1 MEYTYE
7 DFLNEFV
14 NLMKANLSQYG
25 MEVSIVN
32 KMRNNGIIEKCIKV
46 DIPGCNMSPS
56 IGTLSLYEHYREY
69 DDVEEMAQGLSE
81 KIIADRNRKID
92 TMSVLS
98 KENILNSTYLMVVN
112 AASNKELLAETP
124 HYFIAEGELAVIPRL
139 NIDIENGRTGTIIIK
154 NGLLPKLQ
162 MTGDEILQVAKINTS
177 GQNLFEINSLL
188 SVTMQMMTDNGED
201 IADDFSEFFTES
213 TPKAFVVTNKDK
225 KLGAC
230 CLACPEVIGT
240 AIEKMGIDCYII
252 PSSIHEVILVEK
264 GGGSEDLEYLRD
276 CVNQVNRQSVPAAEI
291 LSDKVFVYNQKT
303 RKIEIART
311 RTPRRDHQ
319 IPQPPIR
326 LYQRHRGHC
335 PKIRHAGAV
344 FPHS

>member
-14 NLMKANLSQYG
+14 KEMENKLADYG

-56 IGTLSLYEHYREY
+56 IGTLSLYEHYREF
-69 DDVEEMAQGLSE
+69 DDME
-81 KIIADRNRKID
+81 KIVSALSKKIIEDKNRQID

-112 AASNKELLAETP
+112 AKSNQKLLADTP

-139 NIDIENGRTGTIIIK
+139 NISITEKSGFIIIK
-154 NGLLPKLQ
+154 NDLLPKLQ
-162 MTGDEILQVAKINTS
+162 MTGDEILQIAKLNTS
-177 GQNLFEINSLL
+177 EQNLFEINSLL
-188 SVTMQMMTDNGED
+188 SVTMQAMEENGED
-201 IADDFSEFFTES
+201 IADDFSEFFTEN
-213 TPKAFVVTNKDK
+213 TPKTFVITNKDK

-240 AIEKMGIDCYII
+240 AIEKMGIDCYIL
-252 PSSIHEVILVEK
+252 PSSIHEVILIEK
-264 GGGSEDLEYLRD
+264 KGNFNEIEELRD
-276 CVNQVNRQSVPAAEI
+276 MVNQVNRQSVSAAEI

-303 RKIEIART
+303 KKIEIART
-311 RTPRRDHQ
+311 EQELQSMTQ
-319 IPQPPIR
+319 S
-326 LYQRHRGHC
+326 
-335 PKIRHAGAV
+335 A
-344 FPHS
+344 PHKSHGMHM

>member
-1 MEYTYE
+1 MGYTYE

-14 NLMKANLSQYG
+14 REMESKLADYG

-32 KMRNNGIIEKCIKV
+32 KMRNNGIIDKCIKV

-56 IGTLSLYEHYREY
+56 IGTLSIYEHYREF
-69 DDVEEMAQGLSE
+69 DDLDKIVSALSK
-81 KIIADRNRKID
+81 KIIEDKNRQID

-98 KENILNSTYLMVVN
+98 KENILNSTYLMVIN
-112 AASNKELLAETP
+112 AKSNQKLLAETP

-139 NIDIENGRTGTIIIK
+139 NISITEKSGFIIIK
-154 NGLLPKLQ
+154 NDLLPKLQ
-162 MTGDEILQVAKINTS
+162 MTGDEILQLAKINTS
-177 GQNLFEINSLL
+177 EQNLFEINSLL
-188 SVTMQMMTDNGED
+188 SETMQAMTDNGED

-240 AIEKMGIDCYII
+240 AIEKMGFDCYIL

-264 GGGSEDLEYLRD
+264 KGNADEIEELRD
-276 CVNQVNRQSVPAAEI
+276 MVNQVNRQSVPAAEI
-291 LSDKVFVYNQKT
+291 LSDQVFQYNSKT
-303 RKIEIART
+303 RKIEIAHT
-311 RTPRRDHQ
+311 EQELQTMTQSAPHKN
-319 IPQPPIR
+319 
-326 LYQRHRGHC
+326 RGMHM
-335 PKIRHAGAV
+335 
-344 FPHS
+344 

>member
-14 NLMKANLSQYG
+14 KEMENKLADYG

-56 IGTLSLYEHYREY
+56 IGTLSLYEHYREF
-69 DDVEEMAQGLSE
+69 DDME
-81 KIIADRNRKID
+81 KIVSALSKKIIEDKNRQID

-112 AASNKELLAETP
+112 AKSNQKLLADTP

-139 NIDIENGRTGTIIIK
+139 NISITEKSGFIIIK
-154 NGLLPKLQ
+154 NDLLPKLQ
-162 MTGDEILQVAKINTS
+162 MTGDEILQIAKLNTS
-177 GQNLFEINSLL
+177 EQNLFEINSLL
-188 SVTMQMMTDNGED
+188 SVTMQAMTDNGED

-240 AIEKMGIDCYII
+240 AIEKMGFDCYIL

-264 GGGSEDLEYLRD
+264 RGESEDLEYLRD

-291 LSDKVFVYNQKT
+291 LSDKVFQYNQKT
-303 RKIEIART
+303 KKIEIART
-311 RTPRRDHQ
+311 EQELQTMTQ
-319 IPQPPIR
+319 S
-326 LYQRHRGHC
+326 
-335 PKIRHAGAV
+335 A
-344 FPHS
+344 PHKSHGMHI

>member
-7 DFLNEFV
+7 DFLDEFV
-14 NLMKANLSQYG
+14 REMENKLADYG

-32 KMRNNGIIEKCIKV
+32 KMRNNGILEKCICV

-56 IGTLSLYEHYREY
+56 IGTLSIYEHYREF
-69 DDVEEMAQGLSE
+69 DDLDKIVSALSK
-81 KIIADRNRKID
+81 KIIEDKNRQID

-112 AASNKELLAETP
+112 AKSNQKLLADTP

-139 NIDIENGRTGTIIIK
+139 NISITEKSGFIIIK
-154 NGLLPKLQ
+154 NDLLPKLQ
-162 MTGDEILQVAKINTS
+162 MTGDEILQIAKLNTA

-188 SVTMQMMTDNGED
+188 SVTMQAMAENGED
-201 IADDFSEFFTES
+201 IADDFSDFFTET

-240 AIEKMGIDCYII
+240 AIEKMGIDCYIL
-252 PSSIHEVILVEK
+252 PSSIHEVILIEK
-264 GGGSEDLEYLRD
+264 KGNFNEIEELRD
-276 CVNQVNRQSVPAAEI
+276 MVNQVNRQSVRAAEI
-291 LSDKVFVYNQKT
+291 LSDKVFQYNAKT
-303 RKIEIART
+303 KKIEIART
-311 RTPRRDHQ
+311 EQELQTMTQ
-319 IPQPPIR
+319 S
-326 LYQRHRGHC
+326 
-335 PKIRHAGAV
+335 V
-344 FPHS
+344 PHKSHGMHM

>member
-32 KMRNNGIIEKCIKV
+32 KMRNNGILEKCIKV

-56 IGTLSLYEHYREY
+56 IGTLSLYEHYREF
-69 DDVEEMAQGLSE
+69 DDLVEMAQGLSE
-81 KIIADRNRKID
+81 KIIEDKNRQID

-112 AASNKELLAETP
+112 AKSNQKLLADTP

-139 NIDIENGRTGTIIIK
+139 NISITEKSGFIIIK
-154 NGLLPKLQ
+154 NDLLPKLQ

-177 GQNLFEINSLL
+177 EQNLFEINSLL
-188 SVTMQMMTDNGED
+188 AETMQAMEENGED
-201 IADDFSEFFTES
+201 IADDFSEFFTEN
-213 TPKAFVVTNKDK
+213 TPKTFVITNKDK

-240 AIEKMGIDCYII
+240 AVEKMGFDCYIL

-264 GGGSEDLEYLRD
+264 KGNADEIEELRD
-276 CVNQVNRQSVPAAEI
+276 MVNQVNRQSVPAAEI

-303 RKIEIART
+303 KKIEIART
-311 RTPRRDHQ
+311 EQELQTMTQ
-319 IPQPPIR
+319 SIP
-326 LYQRHRGHC
+326 HKSHGMHM
-335 PKIRHAGAV
+335 
-344 FPHS
+344 

>member
-7 DFLNEFV
+7 EFLNEFV

-32 KMRNNGIIEKCIKV
+32 KMRNNGILEKCICV

-56 IGTLSLYEHYREY
+56 IGTLSIYEHYREF
-69 DDVEEMAQGLSE
+69 DDLDKIVSALSK
-81 KIIADRNRKID
+81 KIIEDKNRQID

-98 KENILNSTYLMVVN
+98 KENILNSTYLMVIN
-112 AASNKELLAETP
+112 AKSNQKLLSETP

-139 NIDIENGRTGTIIIK
+139 NISITDKSGFIILK
-154 NGLLPKLQ
+154 NDLLPKLQ

-177 GQNLFEINSLL
+177 EQNLFEINSLL
-188 SVTMQMMTDNGED
+188 AETMRLMDEKGED
-201 IADDFSEFFTES
+201 ISDDLSEFFVEN
-213 TPKAFVVTNKDK
+213 TPKTFVITTKDK

-240 AIEKMGIDCYII
+240 AIDKMGFDCYIL

-264 GGGSEDLEYLRD
+264 KGNANEIEELRD
-276 CVNQVNRQSVPAAEI
+276 MVNQVNRQSVPANEI
-291 LSDKVFVYNQKT
+291 LSDQVFQYNSKT
-303 RKIEIART
+303 RKIEIAHT
-311 RTPRRDHQ
+311 EQELKEMPEAPHKN
-319 IPQPPIR
+319 
-326 LYQRHRGHC
+326 RGLHM
-335 PKIRHAGAV
+335 
-344 FPHS
+344 

>member
-14 NLMKANLSQYG
+14 KEMENKLADYG

-56 IGTLSLYEHYREY
+56 IGTLSLYEHYREF
-69 DDVEEMAQGLSE
+69 DDME
-81 KIIADRNRKID
+81 KIVSTLSKKIIEDKNRQID

-112 AASNKELLAETP
+112 AKSNQKLLADTP

-139 NIDIENGRTGTIIIK
+139 NISITEKSGFIIIK
-154 NGLLPKLQ
+154 NDLLPKLQ
-162 MTGDEILQVAKINTS
+162 MTGDEILQIAKLNTS
-177 GQNLFEINSLL
+177 EQNLFEINSLL
-188 SVTMQMMTDNGED
+188 SVTMQAMTDNGED

-240 AIEKMGIDCYII
+240 AIDKMGFDCYIL
-252 PSSIHEVILVEK
+252 PSSIHEVILIEK
-264 GGGSEDLEYLRD
+264 KGNFNEIEELRD
-276 CVNQVNRQSVPAAEI
+276 MVKQVNRQSIPANEI
-291 LSDKVFVYNQKT
+291 LSDQVFQYNAKT
-303 RKIEIART
+303 KKIEIAHT
-311 RTPRRDHQ
+311 EQELKEMPE
-319 IPQPPIR
+319 
-326 LYQRHRGHC
+326 
-335 PKIRHAGAV
+335 A
-344 FPHS
+344 PHKNHGLHM

>member
-14 NLMKANLSQYG
+14 NLMKANLSKYG

-32 KMRNNGIIEKCIKV
+32 KMRNNGILEKCICV

-56 IGTLSLYEHYREY
+56 IGTLSIYEHYREF
-69 DDVEEMAQGLSE
+69 DDLVEMAQGLSE
-81 KIIADRNRKID
+81 KIIEDKNRQID

-98 KENILNSTYLMVVN
+98 KENILNSTYLMVIN
-112 AASNKELLAETP
+112 AKSNQKLLSETP

-139 NIDIENGRTGTIIIK
+139 NISITEKSGFIIIK
-154 NGLLPKLQ
+154 NDLLPKLQ
-162 MTGDEILQVAKINTS
+162 MTADEILQIAKLNTS
-177 GQNLFEINSLL
+177 SQNLFEINSLL
-188 SVTMQMMTDNGED
+188 SETMQAMTDNGED
-201 IADDFSEFFTES
+201 IADDFSDFFTEI

-240 AIEKMGIDCYII
+240 AIEKMGIDCYIL

-264 GGGSEDLEYLRD
+264 GEGSEDLEYLRD

-291 LSDKVFVYNQKT
+291 LSDKVFQYNAKT
-303 RKIEIART
+303 KKIEIART
-311 RTPRRDHQ
+311 EQELLTMTQ
-319 IPQPPIR
+319 S
-326 LYQRHRGHC
+326 
-335 PKIRHAGAV
+335 A
-344 FPHS
+344 PHKSHGMHM

>member
-14 NLMKANLSQYG
+14 KEMENKLADYG

-56 IGTLSLYEHYREY
+56 IGTLSLYEHYREF
-69 DDVEEMAQGLSE
+69 DDME
-81 KIIADRNRKID
+81 KIVSALSKKIIEDKNRQID

-112 AASNKELLAETP
+112 AKSNQKLLADTP

-139 NIDIENGRTGTIIIK
+139 NISITEKSGFIIIK
-154 NGLLPKLQ
+154 NDLLPKLQ
-162 MTGDEILQVAKINTS
+162 MTGDEILQIAKLNTS
-177 GQNLFEINSLL
+177 EQNLFEINSLL
-188 SVTMQMMTDNGED
+188 SVTMQAMEENGED
-201 IADDFSEFFTES
+201 IADDFSEFFTEN
-213 TPKAFVVTNKDK
+213 TPKTFVITNKDK

-240 AIEKMGIDCYII
+240 AIEKMGIDCYIL
-252 PSSIHEVILVEK
+252 PSSIHEVILIEK
-264 GGGSEDLEYLRD
+264 KGNFNEIEELRD
-276 CVNQVNRQSVPAAEI
+276 MVNQVNRQSVPAAEI

-303 RKIEIART
+303 KKIEIARAEQELQSMT
-311 RTPRRDHQ
+311 Q
-319 IPQPPIR
+319 S
-326 LYQRHRGHC
+326 
-335 PKIRHAGAV
+335 A
-344 FPHS
+344 PHKSHGMHM

>member
-14 NLMKANLSQYG
+14 KEMENKLADYG

-56 IGTLSLYEHYREY
+56 IGTLSLYEHYREF
-69 DDVEEMAQGLSE
+69 DDME
-81 KIIADRNRKID
+81 KIVSALSKKIIEDKNRQID

-112 AASNKELLAETP
+112 AKSNQKLLADTP

-139 NIDIENGRTGTIIIK
+139 NISITEKSGFIIIK
-154 NGLLPKLQ
+154 NDLLPKLQ
-162 MTGDEILQVAKINTS
+162 MTGDEILQIAKLNTS
-177 GQNLFEINSLL
+177 EQNLFEINSLL
-188 SVTMQMMTDNGED
+188 SVTMQAMEENGED
-201 IADDFSEFFTES
+201 IADDFSEFFTEN
-213 TPKAFVVTNKDK
+213 TPKTFVITNKDK

-240 AIEKMGIDCYII
+240 AIEKMGIDCYIL
-252 PSSIHEVILVEK
+252 PSSIHEVILIEK
-264 GGGSEDLEYLRD
+264 KGNFNEIEELRD
-276 CVNQVNRQSVPAAEI
+276 MVNQVNRQSVPAAEI

-303 RKIEIART
+303 KKIEIART
-311 RTPRRDHQ
+311 EQELRSMTQ
-319 IPQPPIR
+319 S
-326 LYQRHRGHC
+326 
-335 PKIRHAGAV
+335 A
-344 FPHS
+344 PHKSHGMHM

>member
-32 KMRNNGIIEKCIKV
+32 KMRNNGILEKCIKV

-56 IGTLSLYEHYREY
+56 IGTLSIYEHYREF
-69 DDVEEMAQGLSE
+69 DDLVEMAQGLSE
-81 KIIADRNRKID
+81 KIIEDKNRQID

-98 KENILNSTYLMVVN
+98 KENILNSTYLMVIN
-112 AASNKELLAETP
+112 AKSNQKLLAETP

-139 NIDIENGRTGTIIIK
+139 NISITEKSGFIIIK
-154 NGLLPKLQ
+154 NDLLPKLQ
-162 MTGDEILQVAKINTS
+162 MTGDEILQLAKINTS
-177 GQNLFEINSLL
+177 SQNLFEINSLL
-188 SVTMQMMTDNGED
+188 SETMQAMAENGED
-201 IADDFSEFFTES
+201 IADDFSDFFTET

-240 AIEKMGIDCYII
+240 VIEKMGFDCYIL

-276 CVNQVNRQSVPAAEI
+276 CVKQVNRQSVPAAEI

-303 RKIEIART
+303 KKIEIART
-311 RTPRRDHQ
+311 EQELQTMTQ
-319 IPQPPIR
+319 S
-326 LYQRHRGHC
+326 
-335 PKIRHAGAV
+335 A
-344 FPHS
+344 PHKSHGMHM

>member
-7 DFLNEFV
+7 DFLIEFV
-14 NLMKANLSQYG
+14 NLMKANLSKYG

-32 KMRNNGIIEKCIKV
+32 KMRNNGILEKCIKV

-56 IGTLSLYEHYREY
+56 IGTLSLYEHYREF
-69 DDVEEMAQGLSE
+69 DDLVEMAQGLSE
-81 KIIADRNRKID
+81 KIITDRNRKID

-98 KENILNSTYLMVVN
+98 KENILKSTYLMVIN
-112 AASNKELLAETP
+112 AKSNQKLLSETP

-139 NIDIENGRTGTIIIK
+139 NISITEKSGFIIIK
-154 NGLLPKLQ
+154 NDLLPKLQ
-162 MTGDEILQVAKINTS
+162 MTGDEILQIAKLNTS
-177 GQNLFEINSLL
+177 EQNLFEINSLL
-188 SVTMQMMTDNGED
+188 SVTMQAMTDNGED

-240 AIEKMGIDCYII
+240 AVEKMGFDCYIL

-264 GGGSEDLEYLRD
+264 KGNADEIEELRD
-276 CVNQVNRQSVPAAEI
+276 MVNQVNRQSVPAAEI
-291 LSDKVFVYNQKT
+291 LSDKVFQYNAKT
-303 RKIEIART
+303 KKIEIART
-311 RTPRRDHQ
+311 EQELQTMTQSAPHKN
-319 IPQPPIR
+319 
-326 LYQRHRGHC
+326 RGMHM
-335 PKIRHAGAV
+335 
-344 FPHS
+344 

>member
-1 MEYTYE
+1 MDYTYE

-14 NLMKANLSQYG
+14 REMENKLADYG

-32 KMRNNGIIEKCIKV
+32 KMRNNGILEKCICV

-56 IGTLSLYEHYREY
+56 IGTLSLYEHYREF
-69 DDVEEMAQGLSE
+69 DDLVEMAQGLSE
-81 KIIADRNRKID
+81 KIITDRNRKID

-112 AASNKELLAETP
+112 AKSNQKLLSETP
-124 HYFIAEGELAVIPRL
+124 HYYIAEGELAVIPRL
-139 NIDIENGRTGTIIIK
+139 NISITEKSGFIIIK
-154 NGLLPKLQ
+154 NDLLPKLQ

-177 GQNLFEINSLL
+177 SQNLFEINSLL
-188 SVTMQMMTDNGED
+188 AETMQAMEENGED
-201 IADDFSEFFTES
+201 IADDFSDFFTES

-240 AIEKMGIDCYII
+240 AVEKMGFDCYIL

-264 GGGSEDLEYLRD
+264 KGNADEIEELRD
-276 CVNQVNRQSVPAAEI
+276 MVNQVNRQSVPAAEI

-303 RKIEIART
+303 KKIEIAHT
-311 RTPRRDHQ
+311 EQELQTMTQ
-319 IPQPPIR
+319 S
-326 LYQRHRGHC
+326 
-335 PKIRHAGAV
+335 A
-344 FPHS
+344 PHKSHGMHM

>member
-14 NLMKANLSQYG
+14 NLMKANLSKYG

-32 KMRNNGIIEKCIKV
+32 KMRNNGILEKCICV

-56 IGTLSLYEHYREY
+56 IGTLSIYEHYREF
-69 DDVEEMAQGLSE
+69 DDLVEMAQGLSE
-81 KIIADRNRKID
+81 KIIEDKNRQID

-98 KENILNSTYLMVVN
+98 KENILNSTYLMVIN
-112 AASNKELLAETP
+112 AKSNQKLLSETP
-124 HYFIAEGELAVIPRL
+124 HYYIAEGELAVIPRL
-139 NIDIENGRTGTIIIK
+139 NISITDKSGFIILK
-154 NGLLPKLQ
+154 NDLLPKLQ

-177 GQNLFEINSLL
+177 EQNLFEINSLL
-188 SVTMQMMTDNGED
+188 SETMQAMTDNGED
-201 IADDFSEFFTES
+201 IADDFSDFFTES

-240 AIEKMGIDCYII
+240 AIEKMGFDCYIL

-264 GGGSEDLEYLRD
+264 SGESEDLEYLRD
-276 CVNQVNRQSVPAAEI
+276 MVNQVNRQSVPAAEI

-303 RKIEIART
+303 KKIEIART
-311 RTPRRDHQ
+311 EQELQTMTQSAPHKN
-319 IPQPPIR
+319 
-326 LYQRHRGHC
+326 RGMHM
-335 PKIRHAGAV
+335 
-344 FPHS
+344 

>member
-1 MEYTYE
+1 MGYTYE
-7 DFLNEFV
+7 DFLIEFV
-14 NLMKANLSQYG
+14 NLMKANLSKYG

-56 IGTLSLYEHYREY
+56 IGTLSIYEHYREF
-69 DDVEEMAQGLSE
+69 DDLVEMAQGLSE
-81 KIIADRNRKID
+81 KIITDKTRKID
-92 TMSVLS
+92 AMSVLS
-98 KENILNSTYLMVVN
+98 KENILNSTYLMVIN
-112 AASNKELLAETP
+112 AKSNQKLLSETP

-139 NIDIENGRTGTIIIK
+139 NISIEDGKTGTIIIK
-154 NGLLPKLQ
+154 NDLLPKLQ
-162 MTGDEILQVAKINTS
+162 MTGDEILQIAKLNTA

-201 IADDFSEFFTES
+201 IANDFSEYFTES
-213 TPKAFVVTNKDK
+213 TPKAFVITNKDK

-264 GGGSEDLEYLRD
+264 GGESEDLEYLRE
-276 CVNQVNRQSVPAAEI
+276 CVRKVNRESIPAAEI
-291 LSDKVFVYNQKT
+291 LSDKVFQYNAKT
-303 RKIEIART
+303 KKIEIART
-311 RTPRRDHQ
+311 EQELKEMPEA
-319 IPQPPIR
+319 P
-326 LYQRHRGHC
+326 HRNRGLHM
-335 PKIRHAGAV
+335 
-344 FPHS
+344 